1 MVDLSGIPQLCLPP
15 PHAHSTHNSKHKGGS
30 VGLLTDGAVGRT
42 EYYEQTVSL
51 ALIPHKNPELY
62 FGSA

>member
-1 MVDLSGIPQLCLPP
+1 MPP

-42 EYYEQTVSL
+42 EYYEQTVCL